1 MDTKLKVGATVLIL
15 VCISIAVFA
24 YLANE
29 YRRVKPESLAEED
42 RWQIIDAKYYESGD
56 AIPST
61 TITIKY
67 LGENDAIDVEADTA
81 SRSAFYKYQEWDI
94 PVSDLSKGETTK
106 ISADYYVY
114 KLYIFWNLGHSDE
127 SASASFD
134 VLSYDSFPD

>member
-67 LGENDAIDVEADTA
+67 LGENDAIDVEADA
-81 SRSAFYKYQEWDI
+81 KSRSSSFEYFESNI

-106 ISADYYVY
+106 ITASYYVG
-114 KLYIFWNLGHSDE
+114 KIYILWHLGHSHE
-127 SASASFD
+127 TAIASFD
-134 VLSYDSFPD
+134 ILSYDSFPD